1 MKKLLAILLLAGCVS
16 GVEAQN
22 NANEKTLFEEV
33 TGLKK
38 KSDKFNFYLNMNGS
52 FDAVEGVS
60 DPTKGKFN
68 MRQFRIE
75 AKGQINDWLSYR
87 WRQRLNRSNAQGN
100 NIDNM
105 PTSIDIA
112 GIGVKMSDKWS
123 MFAGKQCA
131 NYGGIEFD
139 LNPIEIYEYSD
150 MIENMSNFMTGV
162 NFCFDATANHQFN
175 FQILDGMNGTFKDTY
190 GAKAADMG
198 LKDTKLPLVYTLNWC
213 GNFNNVFKTRWSASL
228 MSQAKDENMF
238 YVALGNELS
247 LGKFG
252 MFLDFMYS
260 KEGIDRKGII
270 TSTLKE
276 KKENVEVDGEMVE
289 RSILNHNAVNTEY
302 MSIVTKLNYR
312 FKPNWN
318 VFVKGMFETASLG
331 EAYKV
336 GGTTFADGKYRTSL
350 GYLAGLEYYPMENS
364 NLHFFLTYV
373 GRKYNYTDEALKLS
387 GKLKDY
393 DTNRVSVGFIYQLKM
408 F

>member
-1 MKKLLAILLLAGCVS
+1 
-16 GVEAQN
+16 
-22 NANEKTLFEEV
+22 
-33 TGLKK
+33 
-38 KSDKFNFYLNMNGS
+38 MNGS
-52 FDAVEGVS
+52 FDAVEGVD

-75 AKGQINDWLSYR
+75 AKGNINDWLSYR
-87 WRQRLNRSNAQGN
+87 WRQRLNRPNSGGS

-123 MFAGKQCA
+123 LFAGKQCA

-162 NFCFDATANHQFN
+162 NFCYDATANHQFN
-175 FQILDGMNGTFKDTY
+175 FQVLNGLNGSFDATY
-190 GAKAADMG
+190 GEVPNVEQ
-198 LKDTKLPLVYTLNWC
+198 TKLPLVYTLNWC

-252 MFLDFMYS
+252 AFLDFMYS
-260 KEGIDRKGII
+260 KEDIDRKGII
-270 TSTLKE
+270 TGLVGT
-276 KKENVEVDGEMVE
+276 DY
-289 RSILNHNAVNTEY
+289 NAPGAEY

-318 VFVKGMFETASLG
+318 VFVKGMYETASLDK
-331 EAYKV
+331 KV
-336 GGTTFADGKYRTSL
+336 GDFEDGKYRTSL
-350 GYLAGLEYYPMENS
+350 GYLAGLEYYPMEGS
-364 NLHFFLTYV
+364 NLHFFMTYV
-373 GRKYNYTDEALKLS
+373 GRSYKFEKRAAMD
-387 GKLKDY
+387 DY
-393 DTNRVSVGFIYQLKM
+393 ETNRVSVGFIYQLKM

>member
-1 MKKLLAILLLAGCVS
+1 MKKILAILLLAGCVQ
-16 GVEAQN
+16 GVSAQST
-22 NANEKTLFEEV
+22 ANEKSLYEEV
-33 TGLKK
+33 TGLKE

-52 FDAVEGVS
+52 FDAVDGVS
-60 DPTKGKFN
+60 DAEKGKFN

-75 AKGQINDWLSYR
+75 AKGNINDWLSYR
-87 WRQRLNRSNAQGN
+87 WRQRLNRPNNGGS

-123 MFAGKQCA
+123 LFAGKQCA

-150 MIENMSNFMTGV
+150 MIENMSNFMSGV
-162 NFCFDATANHQFN
+162 NFCYDATANHQFN
-175 FQILDGMNGTFKDTY
+175 FQVLNSLNGSFADTY
-190 GAKAADMG
+190 GVVPQVEQ
-198 LKDTKLPLVYTLNWC
+198 TKLPLVYTLNWC

-270 TSTLKE
+270 TSALKQ
-276 KKENVEVDGEMVE
+276 KKETVEVDGEMVE
-289 RSILNHNAVNTEY
+289 RSILNHNASNAEY

-318 VFVKGMFETASLG
+318 VFVKGMYETASLG

-350 GYLAGLEYYPMENS
+350 GYFAGLEYYPMENS

-373 GRKYNYTDEALKLS
+373 GRKYNYTDIAKKLGS
-387 GKLKDY
+387 ADY
-393 DTNRVSVGFIYQLKM
+393 DTNRVSLGFIYQLKM